1 MASIYNQSTQT
12 GTGRFAPSVQ
22 YNAVAKTPTIG
33 DIEIPKMSESESI
46 NIDLQPIANAFMNSE
61 ANEAKLKI
69 AELEHDFNL
78 RKLEAEKEKKKKEEK
93 DYTVLKDLSLSLSD
107 LEASAKN
114 MTPTEY
120 QAHYKR
126 IVDNALKL
134 YKGSP
139 KDVFGVA
146 SSASWGYKEEI
157 IANRK
162 DQSAWEQD
170 KRQDRIDELSKDNRY
185 LSSLDP
191 SLRTYAVDSLDR
203 ELFTVNQ
210 ANEIA
215 NDPNASEED
224 KRAAKQASQQSL
236 ISIGASV
243 WRSALGSGEINSE
256 MFSNEADFITA
267 KELVAKRISAGTGA
281 NYGEAMLAATL
292 SADRVGVAD
301 MANDGQKKF
310 AANVKFVDDNN
321 KYVVAQQKAQ
331 LLSMPAVRVLESVSP
346 ELRDAMFNDPLTKNY
361 YDGLIKE
368 YIMNFTIDEKSGDA
382 TVTILGNMEK
392 LANKSNE
399 QPSVALGRQH
409 VVTHLDIAKDQVVM
423 GNKNLVKSPYA
434 DYHWFMGVNGVQAH
448 LAQQAMSAQSAEDIN
463 VVATNA
469 ANADRIINSPT
480 AQARKAAIE
489 AENPN
494 NSIAQGQVKASKD
507 MDTIVKGMLTLK
519 NKLPEKDVNTLL
531 QNANYFR
538 TSISAGR
545 LRLDEKTGEV
555 KVLEDAKGVI
565 ETIGAINEANVM
577 MNVKDFNNKTSKIK
591 NLNDRI
597 AIVKYLTATPSNG
610 VIKPLQ
616 EGDVV
621 QDEASILSTVATDL
635 TTLIGVG
642 VDATVQLIE
651 HARKKQAE
659 PMRQSSANA
668 EIRVQPVVPPTAS
681 MTDFDKYPLVKNK
694 KGVSNVITKIVGR
707 EVDGKE
713 VEFIVPTMGDT
724 TKHFG
729 GYATKADAEKAD
741 EQMHKELNDKI
752 AIMEQQ
758 GQLAPAMDKPAQP
771 EQKPMDLDKKL
782 HINVIGDQNFMTY
795 TNSEKG
801 LQYDF
806 NISTQQETFKVDDI
820 MYNGD
825 ISLKATPFK
834 GIKEKKEDDG
844 IILLPSDTS
853 VQGTYGWYT
862 EGNANRMKTGLTEL
876 YKDITNG
883 Q

>member
-1 MASIYNQSTQT
+1 MASIYNQATQT
-12 GTGRFAPSVQ
+12 DNGRFAPSVQ
-22 YNAVAKTPTIG
+22 FSAAVKTPTIG
-33 DIEIPKMSESESI
+33 EVNIPSVSDSESI
-46 NIDLQPIANAFMNSE
+46 NIDLQPIAKAFINSE
-61 ANEAKLKI
+61 ANEAKLKM
-69 AELEHDFNL
+69 AELEHDLNL
-78 RKLEAEKEKKKKEEK
+78 RKLEAEREKSKREEK

-120 QAHYKR
+120 QAHHKR

-170 KRQDRIDELSKDNRY
+170 RRQDHIDNLAKDNKY

-191 SLRTYAVDSLDR
+191 SQRAYAVDSLDR
-203 ELFTVNQ
+203 ALFTVNQ
-210 ANEIA
+210 AKEIA
-215 NDPNASEED
+215 NNPNATEED
-224 KRAAKQASQQSL
+224 KRAAEQASQQSL

-243 WRSALGSGEINSE
+243 WRAALGSGDISPE

-267 KELVAKRISAGTGA
+267 KELVAKRISAGTGS

-292 SADRVGVAD
+292 SADRVGVSD
-301 MANDGQKKF
+301 MADDGQKKF

-321 KYVVAQQKAQ
+321 KYVIAQQRAQ
-331 LLSMPAVRVLESVSP
+331 VLSMPAVRALESVSP
-346 ELRDAMFNDPLTKNY
+346 ELRDAMLNDPLTRNY

-368 YIMNFTIDEKSGDA
+368 YIMNFTVDEKSGDA

-448 LAQQAMSAQSAEDIN
+448 LAQQALSAQSAEDIN
-463 VVATNA
+463 VVATNV
-469 ANADRIINSPT
+469 ANADKIINSPT
-480 AQARKAAIE
+480 AQARRAAIE

-507 MDTIVKGMLTLK
+507 MDTIVKGMITLK

-531 QNANYFR
+531 QNANYIR
-538 TSISAGR
+538 TSINANR

-555 KVLEDAKGVI
+555 KVLEDAKGFV
-565 ETIGAINEANVM
+565 ETIGAINEANIF
-577 MNVKDFNNKTSKIK
+577 MNVKDLNNKLSNIK
-591 NLNDRI
+591 NVNDRI

-621 QDEASILSTVATDL
+621 QDEANILSQFATAAS
-635 TTLIGVG
+635 TYIGIG
-642 VDATVQLIE
+642 VDALAQIPE
-651 HARKKQAE
+651 YARKKQTE

-668 EIRVQPVVPPTAS
+668 KMIEQIAEDKKDAGKWIDSTGKDARIEGPVTDIQEEIAPGITIGWFKHDDTYAIVEG
-681 MTDFDKYPLVKNK
+681 DKYYRVRSDGDERDLKDIYQDFK
-694 KGVSNVITKIVGR
+694 
-707 EVDGKE
+707 DGKLV
-713 VEFIVPTMGDT
+713 VESVF
-724 TKHFG
+724 
-729 GYATKADAEKAD
+729 
-741 EQMHKELNDKI
+741 
-752 AIMEQQ
+752 
-758 GQLAPAMDKPAQP
+758 
-771 EQKPMDLDKKL
+771 
-782 HINVIGDQNFMTY
+782 TY
-795 TNSEKG
+795 
-801 LQYDF
+801 
-806 NISTQQETFKVDDI
+806 
-820 MYNGD
+820 
-825 ISLKATPFK
+825 
-834 GIKEKKEDDG
+834 
-844 IILLPSDTS
+844 
-853 VQGTYGWYT
+853 VQ
-862 EGNANRMKTGLTEL
+862 
-876 YKDITNG
+876 
-883 Q
+883 